1 MMQNTCFKNY
11 DIKKSL
17 AKGIASKNKKLKAF
31 IKFLENLA
39 KIQQREVL
47 AQQNTINVV

>member
-39 KIQQREVL
+39 KIQ
-47 AQQNTINVV
+47 